1 METWQINLS
10 LIPSIAVI
18 LTSANRM
25 ALGLTDEINSRLL
38 SNVEIYS
45 KILPLK
51 IKQLKR
57 LSISIL
63 LMYVSL
69 GLLVLNAL
77 LVGCEI
83 IPLNAEKILIFVAI
97 IIFFIAIY
105 YKIQFSWNAYFIRQK
120 QFKQFMSRNGSNNCQ

>member
-25 ALGLTDEINSRLL
+25 ALGLTDEINVRLL
-38 SNVEIYS
+38 SNVEQYAE
-45 KILPLK
+45 ILPLK

-63 LMYVSL
+63 LMYLSL

-83 IPLNAEKILIFVAI
+83 IPIDAEKTLIFIAI

-105 YKIQFSWNAYFIRQK
+105 FKIQFSWNAYFIRQK
-120 QFKQFMSRNGSNNCQ
+120 QFKKFLSKNIS

>member
-45 KILPLK
+45 EILPLK

-120 QFKQFMSRNGSNNCQ
+120 QFKQFMSKNDPDNCQ